1 MRVRLGD
8 CSYLLFP
15 RSSRLPASPLTPNLK
30 KHSKTDTMPILM
42 PALSPTMEEGAIVE
56 WAVKVGDEV
65 EAGDV
70 REIAIIKKEY
80 NTVLRIL

>member
-1 MRVRLGD
+1 
-8 CSYLLFP
+8 
-15 RSSRLPASPLTPNLK
+15 
-30 KHSKTDTMPILM
+30 M

-80 NTVLRIL
+80 NTLRIL